1 MTICPRCFKEIIE
14 GEGHVCEKEEEKKND
29 RST

>member
-14 GEGHVCEKEEEKKND
+14 GEGHVCEKEKEKKND